1 MSGLPEALYL
11 AGHKPFDFQLE
22 RLIGLLRVTLAG
34 FSVVT
39 FYMDPTRIDQNTFAI
54 VTVLAAYAVFGLL
67 VALIPITGRFRTG
80 WQLPVHLV
88 DIGLISLLLFFLE
101 SPSRQ
106 FFLLYAFV
114 LLGATVRWNWR
125 GAAGTT
131 VLLLGLGLLLAF
143 VSRGLSGAHLGDSP
157 NFAAFNVLVE
167 NAFLLV
173 IGGMFTFFGASRERS
188 QARLAELAAWPPPAT
203 NASGGLDAFPLYTA
217 LTHVAGVLLVP
228 RVLVLW
234 EQSDEPFLH
243 IALWADGRCRQD
255 QRSVDAFGD
264 WTAPDLTSIAFAS
277 VDVSSKQCI
286 TFGGTKTSKELLISP
301 LLEAEFQLKSIATAP
316 FTAAICTGRI
326 FMLDKPDWGED
337 DLTLTEIVASRI
349 GIELEHYALRL
360 RLADTAAATERIR
373 VARDLH
379 DGILQSLTAAG
390 LQLKAVASDLAAG
403 SKSVIDD
410 VRRLLLDEQQR
421 IRLFVEERQN
431 STGQP
436 KLALLS
442 KMQEL
447 INKNARHWGCHI
459 ALSVTPED
467 SEIQSGLARQLDF
480 MLAEAIANAV
490 RHGQASR
497 IDVTVKTSSD
507 RTLLQIRDNGHGLA
521 DATGVYTLTE
531 LAARK
536 IGPVS
541 LRNRIAELGGSLTLS
556 SSPQGVELHAD
567 LPI

>member
-1 MSGLPEALYL
+1 MSGLPETLYL

-22 RLIGLLRVTLAG
+22 RLIALLRVALAA

-39 FYMDPTRIDQNTFAI
+39 FYMDPIRGDQNTSVI
-54 VTVLAAYAVFGLL
+54 VVVLTAYAAFGLL
-67 VALIPITGRFRTG
+67 VALIPIIGRFRTG

-101 SPSRQ
+101 SVSRQ
-106 FFLLYAFV
+106 FLLLYTFV

-143 VSRGLSGAHLGDSP
+143 LSRGLNRPHIGDDP
-157 NFAAFNVLVE
+157 NLMAFGVLIQS
-167 NAFLLV
+167 AFLLV
-173 IGGMFTFFGASRERS
+173 IGGMFTFFGASQERN
-188 QARLAELAAWPPPAT
+188 QARLAELAAWPAPAT
-203 NASGGLDAFPLYTA
+203 SAGGDLVAFPLDAA
-217 LTHVAGVLLVP
+217 LAHVANVLQVP

-243 IALWADGRCRQD
+243 FAVWADGRCHQD
-255 QRSVDAFGD
+255 QSSVDAFGD
-264 WTAPDLTSIAFAS
+264 RTAPDLAEIAFAS
-277 VDVSSKQCI
+277 ADISSKKCI
-286 TFGGTKTSKELLISP
+286 TIAGPTTSKEPLISRS
-301 LLEAEFQLKSIATAP
+301 LESEFQLKSIATAP
-316 FTAAICTGRI
+316 FSGPICTGRI
-326 FMLDKPDWGED
+326 FMLDKSNWGED

-390 LQLKAVASDLAAG
+390 LRLKAVSSNLG
-403 SKSVIDD
+403 PESKSTIDD

-421 IRLFVEERQN
+421 IRLFVEERQK
-431 STGQP
+431 SIDQQQ
-436 KLALLS
+436 LALLS

-447 INKNARHWGCHI
+447 IDKNERHWGCHI
-459 ALSVTPED
+459 TLSVTPED
-467 SEIQSGLARQLDF
+467 TEIRSELARQLDF
-480 MLAEAIANAV
+480 VLAEAIANAV

-497 IDVTVKTSSD
+497 FEVRVKASSD
-507 RTLLQIRDNGHGLA
+507 RLLLWIRDNGHGLK
-521 DATGVYTLTE
+521 DATGVYDMTE
-531 LAARK
+531 LATRK

-541 LRNRIAELGGSLTLS
+541 LRSRIDELCGSLTLS
-556 SSPQGVELHAD
+556 SSPHGVELQVD
-567 LPI
+567 LPT

>member
-22 RLIGLLRVTLAG
+22 RLIAFLRIALAA

-39 FYMDPTRIDQNTFAI
+39 FYMDPIRGDQNTLII
-54 VTVLAAYAVFGLL
+54 VSVLIAYAAFGLL
-67 VALIPITGRFRTG
+67 AALIPITGHLRTG

-101 SPSRQ
+101 SVSRQ
-106 FFLLYAFV
+106 FLLLYTFV

-143 VSRGLSGAHLGDSP
+143 LSRGLSSPHIGDDP
-157 NFAAFNVLVE
+157 NLRAFGVLVQS
-167 NAFLLV
+167 AFLLV
-173 IGGMFTFFGASRERS
+173 IGGMFTFFGASQERN
-188 QARLAELAAWPPPAT
+188 QARLAELAAWPAPSTSA
-203 NASGGLDAFPLYTA
+203 AGDLVAFPLAAA
-217 LTHVAGVLLVP
+217 LTHVANVLHVP

-243 IALWADGRCRQD
+243 IAIWADGRCHQD

-264 WTAPDLTSIAFAS
+264 WAAQDIKEIAFACA
-277 VDVSSKQCI
+277 DVSSKKYV
-286 TFGGTKTSKELLISP
+286 TVGEPKTSKEPLISHS
-301 LLEAEFQLKSIATAP
+301 LESEFQLKSIATAP
-316 FTAAICTGRI
+316 FRAAICTGRI

-421 IRLFVEERQN
+421 IRLFVEERQK

-442 KMQEL
+442 KMQAL
-447 INKNARHWGCHI
+447 IDKNERHWGCHI

-497 IDVTVKTSSD
+497 IDVTVTTSSD

-521 DATGVYTLTE
+521 GATGVYNLTE